1 MEHNITF
8 EELWEHEERQGLQQ
22 RLQQDYPSWLRRR
35 RIRRTALAGIAVL
48 VVAGISVFNFQF
60 SISKEYD
67 YVACNR
73 SGIAEDH
80 WAAVAA
86 DILTKE
92 MI

>member
-1 MEHNITF
+1 MTF
-8 EELWEHEERQGLQQ
+8 DDLWEQEERQGLQR

-73 SGIAEDH
+73 NGIAEDH

>member
-48 VVAGISVFNFQF
+48 VVAGISIFSFQF
-60 SISKEYD
+60 SISKDYD

-80 WAAVAA
+80 WATMAA
-86 DILTKE
+86 NILTKE